1 MDNSLLE
8 ELSNSINY
16 TKLSNTIETNFE
28 GLDAHVLFDEIAREM
43 EEQMLIFI
51 LEKISEIE
59 RFEDKAV
66 EEIESLNY

>member
-1 MDNSLLE
+1 MDNSLLL

-16 TKLSNTIETNFE
+16 IKLSNAIEANFE
-28 GLDAHVLFDEIAREM
+28 GLDANVLFDEIACEM

-59 RFEDKAV
+59 QFEGRAI